1 MRIRDGLTAVTFD
14 FCTNGEHPHQ
24 HFGGGFVVSKRM
36 CAHLEVRVSGR
47 ADPIPL
53 DVPFGAAC

>member
-1 MRIRDGLTAVTFD
+1 VPRLVVLGLAALRIV
-14 FCTNGEHPHQ
+14 HQ

-36 CAHLEVRVSGR
+36 CAHLEVSLTGR

-53 DVPFGAAC
+53 AVPFGAAC